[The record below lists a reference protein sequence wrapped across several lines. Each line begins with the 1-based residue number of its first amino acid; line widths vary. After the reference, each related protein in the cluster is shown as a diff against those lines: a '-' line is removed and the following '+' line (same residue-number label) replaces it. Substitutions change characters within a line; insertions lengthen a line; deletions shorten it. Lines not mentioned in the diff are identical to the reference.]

1 MNQQP
6 LFIETLALKAMGC
19 HIQVH
24 LNMTAIKSSYSDIQI
39 EQQLIQ
45 LKNDIE
51 HTLSHWEQIFSRFKD
66 RSELMRL
73 NRLNQCSESDS
84 QWFTVSAEL
93 FEVLKLAVSFVDKT
107 QGLVAPTLLQALCD
121 LGYSQ
126 SFETLPTVLMR
137 GQSSSVEH
145 LQDARDIEFRV
156 LADGS
161 HQLKLPRG
169 MSLDLN
175 GYVKGWAA
183 TKLAEKISWQHP
195 WQMPCLVDMGGDIAV
210 GVPST
215 DNGSASSSSQL
226 VNSQSTN
233 SQLINNK
240 SPNWGVAI
248 ARPNALNTEDE
259 KLSEYQALGNDLA
272 VVALD
277 KGGIATSGQDYRRWK
292 YHDQWRHHLI
302 DPQTQQS
309 AISDVLSATVI
320 ADSTLEA
327 EVWAKYCVLVGAS
340 EAISWLNRNN
350 LAGLIVDTN
359 YQVVTSHKM
368 TSTMIATS

>member
-1 MNQQP
+1 MNQPP

-24 LNMTAIKSSYSDIQI
+24 LDMTAIKSSHSDIQI

-45 LKNDIE
+45 LKQDIE

-66 RSELMRL
+66 SSELMRL
-73 NRLNQCSESDS
+73 NRLTQYCEPES
-84 QWFTVSAEL
+84 QWITVSAEL

-107 QGLVAPTLLQALCD
+107 QGLVTPTLLQALCD

-126 SFETLPTVLMR
+126 SFETLTTVSMR
-137 GQSSSVEH
+137 GQFSSVEH
-145 LQDARDIEFRV
+145 LQHARDIEFRV

-183 TKLAEKISWQHP
+183 TKLAEQISWQHP
-195 WQMPCLVDMGGDIAV
+195 WQMPCLVDMGGDIAI
-210 GVPST
+210 GVPK
-215 DNGSASSSSQL
+215 DNSG
-226 VNSQSTN
+226 
-233 SQLINNK
+233 K
-240 SPNWGVAI
+240 SPNNQPTNLGVAI

-259 KLSEYQALGNDLA
+259 KLSEYQALGTD
-272 VVALD
+272 VAIVQISG
-277 KGGIATSGQDYRRWK
+277 GGIATSGQDYRRWK
-292 YHDQWRHHLI
+292 CHDQWRHHLI

-309 AISDVLSATVI
+309 AISDVLSATII

-327 EVWAKYCVLVGAS
+327 EVWAKYCVLVGSS
-340 EAISWLNRNN
+340 EAISWLNQNN
-350 LAGLIVDTN
+350 LAGLIVDTS

>member
-1 MNQQP
+1 MNQPP

-19 HIQVH
+19 YIQVH
-24 LNMTAIKSSYSDIQI
+24 LDMTAIKSSHSEVQI

-45 LKNDIE
+45 LKQDIE

-66 RSELMRL
+66 SSELMRL
-73 NRLNQCSESDS
+73 NRFTQSCEPES

-107 QGLVAPTLLQALCD
+107 QGLVTPTLLQALCD

-126 SFETLPTVLMR
+126 SFETLTNVLVSD
-137 GQSSSVEH
+137 QSLSVEH
-145 LQDARDIEFRV
+145 FQHARDIEFRV

-161 HQLKLPRG
+161 HQLKLQRG

-183 TKLAEKISWQHP
+183 TKLAEKISSQHP
-195 WQMPCLVDMGGDIAV
+195 WQMPCLVDMGGDIAI

-215 DNGSASSSSQL
+215 DNGSTLSSSQL

-259 KLSEYQALGNDLA
+259 KLSEYQALGIDLA

-292 YHDQWRHHLI
+292 CHDQWRHHLI
-302 DPQTQQS
+302 NPQTQQS

-320 ADSTLEA
+320 ADNTLEA

-350 LAGLIVDTN
+350 LAGLIVDTS

-368 TSTMIATS
+368 TSTMIATL

>member
-1 MNQQP
+1 MNQSP
-6 LFIETLALKAMGC
+6 LYIETLALKAMGC

-24 LNMTAIKSSYSDIQI
+24 LDITDIKSSYSDVQI
-39 EQQLIQ
+39 ERQLIP
-45 LKNDIE
+45 LKHDIE

-66 RSELMRL
+66 SSELMRL
-73 NRLNQCSESDS
+73 NRLNQCSESDC
-84 QWFTVSAEL
+84 QWITVSAEL
-93 FEVLKLAVSFVDKT
+93 FEVLKQAVSFVDKT
-107 QGLVAPTLLQALCD
+107 QGLVTPTLLQALCD

-126 SFETLPTVLMR
+126 SFETLPTALMS
-137 GQSSSVEH
+137 GQSASVEH
-145 LQDARDIEFRV
+145 LQDATNIEFRV
-156 LADGS
+156 LVDGS
-161 HQLKLPRG
+161 HQLRLPSG

-183 TKLAEKISWQHP
+183 TKLAEQISSRHP

-210 GVPST
+210 GVPK
-215 DNGSASSSSQL
+215 DNSG
-226 VNSQSTN
+226 
-233 SQLINNK
+233 K
-240 SPNWGVAI
+240 SPNNQSNNWGVAI

-259 KLSEYQALGNDLA
+259 KLSEYQSLGSDLA

-292 YHDQWRHHLI
+292 CHDQWRHHLI
-302 DPQTQQS
+302 NPQTQQS
-309 AISDVLSATVI
+309 AISNVLSATVI
-320 ADSTLEA
+320 TDNTLEA
-327 EVWAKYCVLVGAS
+327 EVWAKYCVLVGVS

-350 LAGLIVDTN
+350 LAGLIVDTS

>member
-1 MNQQP
+1 MNQPP

-24 LNMTAIKSSYSDIQI
+24 LDMTAIKSSYSDIQI
-39 EQQLIQ
+39 RQQLIQ
-45 LKNDIE
+45 LKQDIE

-66 RSELMRL
+66 SSELMHL

-93 FEVLKLAVSFVDKT
+93 FEVLKLAVFFIDKT

-126 SFETLPTVLMR
+126 SFETLTNVLVSD
-137 GQSSSVEH
+137 QSPSSEH
-145 LQDARDIEFRV
+145 LQDATNIEFRV

-161 HQLKLPRG
+161 NQLRLPRG

-183 TKLAEKISWQHP
+183 TKLAEQISWQHP
-195 WQMPCLVDMGGDIAV
+195 WQMPCLVDMGGDIAI

-215 DNGSASSSSQL
+215 DNGSTLSSSQL

-259 KLSEYQALGNDLA
+259 KLSEYQALGIDLA

-292 YHDQWRHHLI
+292 CHDQWRHHLI
-302 DPQTQQS
+302 NPQTQQS

-320 ADSTLEA
+320 ADNTLEA

-350 LAGLIVDTN
+350 LAGLIVDTS

>member
-1 MNQQP
+1 MC
-6 LFIETLALKAMGC
+6 IRDS
-19 HIQVH
+19 
-24 LNMTAIKSSYSDIQI
+24 AI
-39 EQQLIQ
+39 
-45 LKNDIE
+45 
-51 HTLSHWEQIFSRFKD
+51 
-66 RSELMRL
+66 
-73 NRLNQCSESDS
+73 
-84 QWFTVSAEL
+84 
-93 FEVLKLAVSFVDKT
+93 
-107 QGLVAPTLLQALCD
+107 
-121 LGYSQ
+121 
-126 SFETLPTVLMR
+126 
-137 GQSSSVEH
+137 
-145 LQDARDIEFRV
+145 
-156 LADGS
+156 
-161 HQLKLPRG
+161 
-169 MSLDLN
+169 
-175 GYVKGWAA
+175 
-183 TKLAEKISWQHP
+183 
-195 WQMPCLVDMGGDIAV
+195 

-215 DNGSASSSSQL
+215 DNGSTLSSSQL

-259 KLSEYQALGNDLA
+259 KLSEYQALGIDLA

-292 YHDQWRHHLI
+292 CHDQWRHHLI
-302 DPQTQQS
+302 NPQTQQS

-320 ADSTLEA
+320 ADNTLEA

-350 LAGLIVDTN
+350 LAGLIVDTS

>member
-1 MNQQP
+1 MNQPP

-24 LNMTAIKSSYSDIQI
+24 LDMTAIKSSHSEVQI

-45 LKNDIE
+45 LKQDIE
-51 HTLSHWEQIFSRFKD
+51 HTLSHCEQIFSRFKD
-66 RSELMRL
+66 SSELMRL
-73 NRLNQCSESDS
+73 NRFIQCCEPER

-107 QGLVAPTLLQALCD
+107 QGLVTPTLLQALCD

-126 SFETLPTVLMR
+126 SFETLTTVSMR
-137 GQSSSVEH
+137 GQSSSIEH
-145 LQDARDIEFRV
+145 LQHARDIEFRV

-169 MSLDLN
+169 MILDLN

-183 TKLAEKISWQHP
+183 TKLAEKISSQHP

-215 DNGSASSSSQL
+215 DNGSTSSSSQL

-233 SQLINNK
+233 SKLINNK

-248 ARPNALNTEDE
+248 ARPNTLKPEDE
-259 KLSEYQALGNDLA
+259 KLSEYQALGTDVA
-272 VVALD
+272 VVQISG
-277 KGGIATSGQDYRRWK
+277 GGIATSGQDYRRWK
-292 YHDQWRHHLI
+292 CHDQWRHHLI

-309 AISDVLSATVI
+309 AISDVISATVI

-340 EAISWLNRNN
+340 EAISWLNQDN

-359 YQVVTSHKM
+359 YQVITSHKM

>member
-1 MNQQP
+1 MNQPP

-24 LNMTAIKSSYSDIQI
+24 LDMTAIKPFHSEVQI

-45 LKNDIE
+45 LKHDIE
-51 HTLSHWEQIFSRFKD
+51 HTLFHWEQIFSRFKD
-66 RSELMRL
+66 SSELMRL
-73 NRLNQCSESDS
+73 NRFNQSNQSSESDS
-84 QWFTVSAEL
+84 QWITVSVEL
-93 FEVLKLAVSFVDKT
+93 FEVLKQAVLFVDKT
-107 QGLVAPTLLQALCD
+107 QGLVTPTLLQALCD

-126 SFETLPTVLMR
+126 SFETLTTVSMR
-137 GQSSSVEH
+137 GQIASVEH
-145 LQDARDIEFRV
+145 LQDTRSIEFRI
-156 LADGS
+156 LNDGS
-161 HQLKLPRG
+161 HQLKLSRG

-183 TKLAEKISWQHP
+183 TKLAEKISSQHP
-195 WQMPCLVDMGGDIAV
+195 WQMPCLVDMGGDIAI
-210 GVPST
+210 GVPK
-215 DNGSASSSSQL
+215 DNSG
-226 VNSQSTN
+226 
-233 SQLINNK
+233 K
-240 SPNWGVAI
+240 SPNNQPTNWGVAI

-259 KLSEYQALGNDLA
+259 KLNEYQALGSDLA

-277 KGGIATSGQDYRRWK
+277 KDGIATSGQDYRRWK
-292 YHDQWRHHLI
+292 CHDQWRHHLI
-302 DPQTQQS
+302 NPQTQQS

-320 ADSTLEA
+320 ADNTLEA
-327 EVWAKYCVLVGAS
+327 EVWAKYCVLVGAF

-368 TSTMIATS
+368 NSTMIATS

>member
-1 MNQQP
+1 MNQPP

-19 HIQVH
+19 YIQVH
-24 LNMTAIKSSYSDIQI
+24 LDMTAIKSSHSEVQI

-45 LKNDIE
+45 LKQDIE

-66 RSELMRL
+66 SSELMRL
-73 NRLNQCSESDS
+73 NRFTQCCEPES

-93 FEVLKLAVSFVDKT
+93 FEVLKLAVSFIDKT
-107 QGLVAPTLLQALCD
+107 QGLVTPTLLQALCD

-126 SFETLPTVLMR
+126 SFETLPTALMS
-137 GQSSSVEH
+137 GQSASVEH
-145 LQDARDIEFRV
+145 LQDATNIEFRV
-156 LADGS
+156 LVDGS
-161 HQLKLPRG
+161 HQLRLPSG

-183 TKLAEKISWQHP
+183 TKLAEQISWQHP

-210 GVPST
+210 GVPK
-215 DNGSASSSSQL
+215 DNSG
-226 VNSQSTN
+226 
-233 SQLINNK
+233 K
-240 SPNWGVAI
+240 SPNNQPNNWGVAI

-259 KLSEYQALGNDLA
+259 KLSEYQSLGSDLA

-292 YHDQWRHHLI
+292 CHDQWRHHLI
-302 DPQTQQS
+302 HPQTQQS

-327 EVWAKYCVLVGAS
+327 EVWAKYCLLVGAS
-340 EAISWLNRNN
+340 EAISWLNQNN
-350 LAGLIVDTN
+350 LAGLIVDTS

-368 TSTMIATS
+368 TSTIIATL

>member
-1 MNQQP
+1 MNQPP

-24 LNMTAIKSSYSDIQI
+24 LDMTAIKPSHSEVQI
-39 EQQLIQ
+39 KQQLIQ
-45 LKNDIE
+45 LKQDIE

-73 NRLNQCSESDS
+73 NQFNQCCEPGN

-93 FEVLKLAVSFVDKT
+93 FEVLKLAVPFVDKT
-107 QGLVAPTLLQALCD
+107 QGLVTPTLLQALCD

-126 SFETLPTVLMR
+126 SFETLPNASMR
-137 GQSSSVEH
+137 SQSSSVEH
-145 LQDARDIEFRV
+145 LPDTRSIEFRV
-156 LADGS
+156 LNDGS
-161 HQLKLPRG
+161 HQLRLPSG

-183 TKLAEKISWQHP
+183 TKLAEQISSRHP
-195 WQMPCLVDMGGDIAV
+195 WQMPCLVDMGGDIAI
-210 GVPST
+210 GKT
-215 DNGSASSSSQL
+215 KDSSGKSP
-226 VNSQSTN
+226 
-233 SQLINNK
+233 NNQ

-248 ARPNALNTEDE
+248 ARPNTLKPEDE
-259 KLSEYQALGNDLA
+259 KLSEYQALGSDLA

-292 YHDQWRHHLI
+292 CHDQWRHHLI
-302 DPQTQQS
+302 NPQTQQS
-309 AISDVLSATVI
+309 AISNVLSATVI
-320 ADSTLEA
+320 TDNTLEA
-327 EVWAKYCVLVGAS
+327 EVWAKYCVLVGVS

-350 LAGLIVDTN
+350 LAGLIVDTS